1 MNENKKPGRL
11 ETMFKS
17 RTYRNQL
24 EKKIKEA
31 RKELR
36 RFDRAVSSATRLQ
49 KKYDNRISQLREAA
63 DDISYELGLGTTD
76 ADKLLYMEERI
87 KHVADEFPNNH
98 IVFNGKIIM
107 AFKKIKKSKNAHAQ
121 RIRLKTKPFYQR
133 LLLAI
138 NMYKKGI
145 YQNHFN
151 GIQSLL
157 RDVIFK

>member
-1 MNENKKPGRL
+1 MKMNGNKKPGRL

-49 KKYDNRISQLREAA
+49 KKYDNRISQLREAT

-76 ADKLLYMEERI
+76 ADKLLYMEEQVETQI
-87 KHVADEFPNNH
+87 NQYEALLMAANKHRNELLKEQMQTRT
-98 IVFNGKIIM
+98 KISAYDYEI
-107 AFKKIKKSKNAHAQ
+107 FQIGLVKELPK
-121 RIRLKTKPFYQR
+121 Y
-133 LLLAI
+133 
-138 NMYKKGI
+138 Y
-145 YQNHFN
+145 
-151 GIQSLL
+151 SLES
-157 RDVIFK
+157 V